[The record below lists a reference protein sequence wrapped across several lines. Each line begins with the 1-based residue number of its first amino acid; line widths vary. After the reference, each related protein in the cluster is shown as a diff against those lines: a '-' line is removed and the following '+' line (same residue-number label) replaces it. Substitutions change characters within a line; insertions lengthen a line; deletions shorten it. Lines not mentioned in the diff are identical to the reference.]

1 MLTRDGKSLRVFEN
15 FVLDRTLPK
24 WKSKKSRQGEVLQ
37 GEVFQGAGGA
47 WRSENSDDEEED
59 GFGGS
64 FIAGGIYT
72 VEDDN
77 LVVGGSLKGRRGP
90 RGLARLKFWKKRPK
104 TVKVTMT
111 IPEFFRSVSN
121 SAEQLAMVDK
131 RAEGYAAAIKATV
144 VSGQTAFREQLIKN
158 LVAVRAET
166 QLLAMGLPKYL
177 REETVVEFVKKC
189 PKGLRLD
196 FIANFARVIPPELLK
211 LKAEAD
217 ERGIFDNY
225 VVLHYDPEGKS
236 WAETEKEKVKRKDP
250 ILFGLMD
257 GRRLLYYVGDW
268 VDEFCDLTLDQIA
281 DQLGKKAIEVI
292 PSDVTADIRE
302 AAGTGPAR
310 ETGLVDG
317 G

>member
-1 MLTRDGKSLRVFEN
+1 MLTRDGKSLRVFDD

-24 WKSKKSRQGEVLQ
+24 WKAKDKKSSRNAILRGSRGTWGGES
-37 GEVFQGAGGA
+37 
-47 WRSENSDDEEED
+47 SEEDSDDD
-59 GFGGS
+59 VGD
-64 FIAGGIYT
+64 FIAGGIFT
-72 VEDDN
+72 VDDDN
-77 LVVGGSLKGRRGP
+77 LVIGGSPKGRRGP

-104 TVKVTMT
+104 VAKVTMT
-111 IPEFFRSVSN
+111 IPEFFHSVRDN
-121 SAEQLAMVDK
+121 AEQLALVDK

-166 QLLAMGLPKYL
+166 QFLAMGLSKYL

-189 PKGLRLD
+189 PKGLQLD
-196 FIANFARVIPPELLK
+196 FVANFARVIPPELLK

-217 ERGIFDNY
+217 QRGIFDNY
-225 VVLHYDPEGKS
+225 AVLHYDPAGKS
-236 WAETEKEKVKRKDP
+236 WAETEKEKAKRKDP

-257 GRRLLYYVGDW
+257 GRRLLYYIGDW

-281 DQLGKKAIEVI
+281 DRLGKKAIEVI
-292 PSDVTADIRE
+292 SPDVTADIRE

-310 ETGLVDG
+310 ETGRVEG
-317 G
+317 